1 MQTLCKKHEAMQYDL
16 EWYENQLMTNMA
28 EKKRLLTG
36 NVKSFSLS
44 GMKAR
49 FFGADSAEQTELKIE
64 QLDKS
69 IADLEEK
76 FEVHKL
82 AAKEFLDEALM
93 EVDSFK
99 KRKIVDLREI
109 FISYAILQ
117 IKIHKEGSVIWSRFK
132 ALFDAVLEQS

>member
-1 MQTLCKKHEAMQYDL
+1 MQYDL

-36 NVKSFSLS
+36 NVKNFSIS

-49 FFGADSAEQTELKIE
+49 FFGADSAEQTEVKIE
-64 QLDKS
+64 QLDKT

-76 FEVHKL
+76 FESQKVTSE
-82 AAKEFLDEALM
+82 EFLQEALK

-99 KRKIVDLREI
+99 KRKVVDLREI

-117 IKIHKEGSVIWSRFK
+117 IKIHKEGSNIWSRFK
-132 ALFDAVLEQS
+132 GLFDAVLEQS